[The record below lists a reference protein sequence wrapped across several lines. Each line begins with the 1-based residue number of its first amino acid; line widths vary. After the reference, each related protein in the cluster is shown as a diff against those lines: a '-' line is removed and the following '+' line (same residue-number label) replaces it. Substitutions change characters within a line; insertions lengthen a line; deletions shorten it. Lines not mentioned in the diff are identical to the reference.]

1 VSRFLDDAVSVFETA
16 SGGGEAAEIA
26 ILLDTAG
33 AVRIV
38 PAEGWQPEALQAHYG
53 AEAVYH
59 VSRTADGVRVRGRSG
74 EMRCAFQSQ
83 TGPSRLNLLARSAP
97 LYTVVPA
104 CPELTG

>member
-1 VSRFLDDAVSVFETA
+1 MSRFLNDAVSVFETA
-16 SGGGEAAEIA
+16 ASGCGTNEIA

-33 AVRIV
+33 ALRIV

-59 VSRTADGVRVRGRSG
+59 VSRTADRVRVEGHSG